1 MPYSHLRSE
10 ERYVIYHLRL
20 YGLSHREIGRRLGRH
35 HTTIGRELSR
45 NGPRHCGGVYIHDV
59 AQRRSDERRRI
70 ARHHRRRS
78 HGRLYRSVVQGLKRD
93 WSPEQ
98 IAGRLKRDH
107 PDDGLMRISPETIYH
122 WIYREAAT
130 GGLLFSHLRRRHK
143 KRRKQRRYG
152 TGRGLIPGRVGIE
165 QRPPVADL
173 RQRLGDWEGDSLE
186 GAKGRG
192 ALASHVERRSRYLIA
207 ARLPDKRAE
216 TMAAQTIRAFR
227 RIPRSLRHTLTLDN
241 GKEFARFKRIE
252 AATGLAVYFADP
264 YAPWQRGTN
273 ENTNGLI
280 RQYYPKGCDFNKV
293 SDKAL
298 AKVIASLNHRPR
310 KCLDYQTPHELLLS
324 AINGAPAT

>member
-78 HGRLYRSVVQGLKRD
+78 HGRLYRSVVRGLKRD

-173 RQRLGDWEGDSLE
+173 QPVAAASAASW
-186 GAKGRG
+186 
-192 ALASHVERRSRYLIA
+192 LACLIHESASSTMPRSRK
-207 ARLPDKRAE
+207 DS
-216 TMAAQTIRAFR
+216 IRAAWRVDFQGAGASV
-227 RIPRSLRHTLTLDN
+227 IVLLPQF
-241 GKEFARFKRIE
+241 GFE
-252 AATGLAVYFADP
+252 AAPNRVHLV
-264 YAPWQRGTN
+264 AP
-273 ENTNGLI
+273 
-280 RQYYPKGCDFNKV
+280 
-293 SDKAL
+293 
-298 AKVIASLNHRPR
+298 
-310 KCLDYQTPHELLLS
+310 
-324 AINGAPAT
+324 